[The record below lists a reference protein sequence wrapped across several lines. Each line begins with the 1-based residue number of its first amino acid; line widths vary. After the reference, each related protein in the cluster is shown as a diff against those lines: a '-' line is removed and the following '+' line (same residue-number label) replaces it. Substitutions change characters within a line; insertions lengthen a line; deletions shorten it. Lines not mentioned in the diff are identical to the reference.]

1 VFRVSVSSDSESA
14 SLRNLGHDLRS
25 TEPERRV
32 ENTSQRQFGPF
43 SIDVGERVLRR
54 DGRPVP
60 LTPKAFDVL
69 AALIEQPGRLISKEE
84 LLQKVWPD
92 TFVEESNLAY
102 NVFALRKALGDTA
115 DNGQYVETIAKRG
128 YRFTASV
135 TPAGPGNEGPRS
147 PEGIGEAPEAEAFTA
162 PTAPDVRGV
171 FSSRSLL
178 APAWFAVGV
187 ICASGVLLFMIRP
200 TAVPAP
206 SVVRAQ
212 IAPGVL
218 LSEGSTFA
226 LSPDGRQIVFAG
238 AGSDGVNRLW
248 IRRMDAE
255 EARPLPGTETALGG
269 LTPPMF
275 WSPDSQSVA
284 FAPPGQLKRIDVRGG
299 APRTVCDLPY
309 GAIGGSWNADDVLV
323 VGQPAG
329 GLLRCPAAGGA
340 VSQVTRLDPAR
351 GENLHLLPSFLP
363 DGRHFLYLSVSRA
376 APEKSGVYLG
386 SLDDAPSAPRPGRL
400 VATGFGAAYA
410 RSDGGSMG
418 HVVFLQEHTLFA
430 QAFDERSLQLRGE
443 PVPLA
448 QPVGSFLDGGF
459 FAVSQN
465 DVIAFRAPDKEFQL
479 AWFDRRGN
487 QLGPVGDAGLYS
499 ALAISP
505 DDSRIVTVK
514 EVFRPNIDQDIWVFD
529 SSRTAMRRVTSE
541 AQLEG
546 SPVWSADGKRLIFN
560 TTGGIG
566 SLFEQVVDGA
576 SRPQPLL
583 KTNEH
588 LIPTSVSADGRF
600 LLYAANVG
608 SARLDLWA
616 LSLTDPQQRFPL
628 IQRDFDQWQGQ
639 FSPDSRW
646 VAYVS
651 DESGRS
657 EVLVRRFVA
666 PSDGLTPEP
675 ETVVVSSAGGTAP
688 RWRADGRELYFI
700 SSDGTVMVAD
710 VKAGARI
717 SVGVP
722 RALFQIPRSHGDWA
736 VVSDGSRFL
745 IAMPAGPGNSAPFTI
760 LWNRLAG
767 IRAQVGS

>member
-1 VFRVSVSSDSESA
+1 
-14 SLRNLGHDLRS
+14 
-25 TEPERRV
+25 V
-32 ENTSQRQFGPF
+32 ENVSRTQFGPF
-43 SIDVGERVLRR
+43 SIDVEERVLRR

-69 AALIEQPGRLISKEE
+69 AALVQQPGRLVSKEE

-115 DNGQYVETIAKRG
+115 DNGQYIETIAKRG

-135 TPAGPGNEGPRS
+135 APVSADIGGPPLREPVV
-147 PEGIGEAPEAEAFTA
+147 EAAVAEAFRAVAEFPPGGEPSHASIATA
-162 PTAPDVRGV
+162 VRRF
-171 FSSRSLL
+171 FSSPSLR
-178 APAWFAVGV
+178 AAAWFAGGV
-187 ICASGVLLFMIRP
+187 LCASGVVAVTVRP
-200 TAVPAP
+200 SSAPAP
-206 SVVRAQ
+206 PIIRAQ

-218 LSEGSTFA
+218 LSEASPFA

-238 AGSDGVNRLW
+238 AGTDGVNRLW

-255 EARPLPGTETALGG
+255 SPRPLPGTESLGG

-275 WSPDSQSVA
+275 WSPDGQSVA
-284 FAPPGQLKRIDVRGG
+284 FGVGGRLKRIDLRGG
-299 APRTVCDLPY
+299 APRTVCDLPN
-309 GAIGGSWNADDVLV
+309 GAIGGSWNVEDVLLI
-323 VGQPAG
+323 GQPVG
-329 GLLRCPAAGGA
+329 GLLRCPAAGGSA
-340 VSQVTRLDPAR
+340 TEVTRLDTAK

-376 APEKSGVYLG
+376 SPERSGVYLG
-386 SLDDAPSAPRPGRL
+386 SLDETSGVTRRDRL

-410 RSDGGSMG
+410 RGAGASIG
-418 HVVFLQEHTLFA
+418 HVVFLQDQTLFA

-479 AWFDRRGN
+479 TWFDRRGN
-487 QLGPVGDAGLYS
+487 KLSAVGDAGLYS
-499 ALAISP
+499 SVAISP
-505 DDSRIVTVK
+505 DDSRVAIVK
-514 EVFRPNIDQDIWVFD
+514 EVFTPNIDQDIWAFD
-529 SSRTAMRRVTSE
+529 SSRTTMRRVTSE
-541 AQLEG
+541 PHLEG
-546 SPVWSADGKRLIFN
+546 SPVWSADGRRLIFT

-566 SLFEQVVDGA
+566 SLFEQDIDGA
-576 SRPQPLL
+576 SNPKPLL
-583 KTNEH
+583 KTSEH

-600 LLYAANVG
+600 LLYAVANTG
-608 SARLDLWA
+608 STRVDIWVLP
-616 LSLTDPQQRFPL
+616 LSDPQQRFPL
-628 IQRDFDQWQGQ
+628 IQRDFDQWQAQ
-639 FSPDSRW
+639 FSPDGRW

-657 EVLVRRFVA
+657 EVMLCRFVA
-666 PSDGLTPEP
+666 PPEGLPHEP
-675 ETVVVSSAGGTAP
+675 ETIVVSSAGGTAP

-700 SSDGTVMVAD
+700 ALDGSVMAAE
-710 VKAGARI
+710 VKAGSTI

-722 RALFQIPRSHGDWA
+722 RALFHIPRSHGDWA
-736 VVSDGSRFL
+736 VVSDGSRFM
-745 IAMPAGPGNSAPFTI
+745 IAMPAGPDTSAPFTI

-767 IRAQVGS
+767 LRVPAGS